1 MTQPNKSGYNLYLN
15 YEGDGESKHT
25 SRIILA
31 NNITYFMAVKIYFL
45 DFVMADSMAKW
56 RIT

>member
-1 MTQPNKSGYNLYLN
+1 MTQPNQSGYNLLLN

-25 SRIILA
+25 CLIILA
-31 NNITYFMAVKIYFL
+31 NNITCFMAVEIHFL
-45 DFVMADSMAKW
+45 DIVMADSMAKR